1 VNRGQSLSNSITLPM
16 MTLTH
21 FLMDVPVIFT
31 YIYFQGDG
39 VHVES

>member
-1 VNRGQSLSNSITLPM
+1 M

-31 YIYFQGDG
+31 YIYFRGDG
-39 VHVES
+39 AHVES

>member
-1 VNRGQSLSNSITLPM
+1 M
-16 MTLTH
+16 MTLAN
-21 FLMDVPVIFT
+21 FMMDVPVIFT